1 MPADIE
7 FTLEGIDELIAK
19 TGKLSSQI
27 GPIARDVLNKAA
39 SNIEGKAKHLVPVD
53 TGRLRASIATRL
65 DSDSVPL
72 WAEVGTN
79 VLYARPV
86 EYGSRPH
93 YAPIDALRPWASKHG
108 MAAGALWHSIWMY
121 GTKPHPFMKPAFE
134 WAKPELMGYDMLENA
149 RKQIEAIWEG
159 GGFK

>member
-7 FTLEGIDELIAK
+7 FTIIGIDELITK
-19 TGKLSSQI
+19 TGKLSSEI
-27 GPIARDVLNKAA
+27 GPIARGILDKAA
-39 SNIEGKAKHLVPVD
+39 SNIKGKAKHLAPVD
-53 TGRLRASIATRL
+53 TGHLRASITTKL
-65 DSDSVPL
+65 DTVPVPL
-72 WAEVGTN
+72 WAQVGTN
-79 VLYARPV
+79 KNYARSV

-93 YAPIDALRPWASKHG
+93 YAPIDHLRPWAKAHG
-108 MAAGALWHSIWMY
+108 IPAGAVWRSIWMY

-134 WAKPELMGYDMLENA
+134 WAKPEIMGYDMMENA